1 MNNLN
6 QEDLNFIGPN
16 ADAVVQLAKRFRSK
30 KDLYE
35 YMRDIVVSQPFWNSL
50 MTSPRIFIGRPPAK
64 SPINASVLH
73 AADPEQPEEIN

>member
-35 YMRDIVVSQPFWNSL
+35 YMRDIVVSQPF
-50 MTSPRIFIGRPPAK
+50 
-64 SPINASVLH
+64 
-73 AADPEQPEEIN
+73 